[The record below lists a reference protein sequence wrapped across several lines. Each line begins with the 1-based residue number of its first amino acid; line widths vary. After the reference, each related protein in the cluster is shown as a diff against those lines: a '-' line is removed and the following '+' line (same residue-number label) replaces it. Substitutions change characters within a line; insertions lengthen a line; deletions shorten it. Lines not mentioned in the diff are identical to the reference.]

1 MKPRPKSRPFPN
13 RRFFTALAVGIGLL
27 VSISLG
33 ISGLLPNP
41 VDFRAEQPQS
51 TVTPLD
57 PSLEKLE
64 INGITT
70 IKKKESVASPAPQS
84 SPAPSPVAIAP
95 VTANKD
101 LFSAQTPSPTVAQA
115 PNDLGHLAYEEASPA
130 QMVSVGD
137 FVREN
142 YVRTEYL
149 QTDAAASFLKMQADA
164 QRDGVQLM
172 PISGFRSVAS
182 QRDIFD
188 RQIERKGS
196 REAAAQVS
204 APPGHSEHHTGYAID
219 ITEAQNPEVDLKYA
233 FEQTRAYSW
242 LLTHA
247 QAYGFE
253 LSFPKNN
260 RQNVSFEPWHWRYIA
275 SPEAAQI
282 FLVARS

>member
-1 MKPRPKSRPFPN
+1 MKPRSKSKPFPN
-13 RRFFTALAVGIGLL
+13 RRFFTALAVGIGLIL
-27 VSISLG
+27 SLG
-33 ISGLLPNP
+33 LGVSGLLPNP
-41 VDFRAEQPQS
+41 MGFRAEKPQPPAI
-51 TVTPLD
+51 PLD

-64 INGITT
+64 SNGITT
-70 IKKKESVASPAPQS
+70 IKKKSPVAPKPQPSPT
-84 SPAPSPVAIAP
+84 PSPVAIAP
-95 VTANKD
+95 VITNKD

-115 PNDLGHLAYEEASPA
+115 SNYLGHLAYAEASPA

-149 QTDAAASFLKMQADA
+149 QADAAASFLKMQADA

-182 QRDIFD
+182 QRDIFE

-196 REAAAQVS
+196 VEAAAQVS

-247 QAYGFE
+247 KTYGFE

-275 SPEAAQI
+275 SPDAAQT
-282 FLVARS
+282 FWVARS